1 MSDSPE
7 QQAQLEA
14 ILFVSIKPLSM
25 STIAQ
30 LLHCDAPQAQE
41 AVEILDHWYREEGR
55 GLQIIRQGNTVQ
67 LMSHPRFGAL
77 VSALYREETSGELT
91 RPALETLT
99 IIAYRGP
106 IRKSELDQIRGVNC
120 ALILRNLL
128 LRGLIQEE
136 EVSHERF
143 YALTMDCIRNLGLS
157 RVEELPEYAL
167 LQTDEKINAVIEQV
181 CPPKF
186 LKGDL

>member
-1 MSDSPE
+1 MSQPQE
-7 QQAQLEA
+7 LQAALEA

-30 LLHCDAPQAQE
+30 LLHCDSSQAQE
-41 AVEILDHWYREEGR
+41 AVEALDQWYRGQNR
-55 GLQIIRQGNTVQ
+55 GLQVLRQGNTIQ

-77 VSALYREETSGELT
+77 VSALYREETTGELT

-120 ALILRNLL
+120 ALILRNLM
-128 LRGLIQEE
+128 LRGLILEE
-136 EVSHERF
+136 EIAKERM
-143 YALTMDCIRNLGLS
+143 YCLTMECIRSLGIS

-167 LQTDEKINAVIEQV
+167 LHSNEKINAVA
-181 CPPKF
+181 
-186 LKGDL
+186 GDV